1 MQDLCLDDLVEERK
15 REGFVELKEEKN
27 YLNLIVEQTLL
38 WNKMHSPLMGMGG
51 WVRGWVQS
59 TMPS

>member
-38 WNKMHSPLMGMGG
+38 
-51 WVRGWVQS
+51 
-59 TMPS
+59 